1 MVNIDLEAGLMEVYT
16 VLHCAVP
23 LDLTSAQG
31 YTVNES
37 RELEATS
44 V

>member
-16 VLHCAVP
+16 VLHGTIL
-23 LDLTSAQG
+23 LDLTYAQG

-37 RELEATS
+37 REMEATS
-44 V
+44 A